1 MNQEESNLQSALE
14 RKLHK
19 WKQLHTDD
27 GCKNNIKVRNY
38 IPRRELLD
46 RESTL
51 DIQTHNKETD
61 TS

>member
-1 MNQEESNLQSALE
+1 MQSALE